1 MKKMY
6 MVKTTGWAK
15 DVNKVYLNKETAEKV
30 AKEIAY
36 NLYMSG
42 SNDTAYVEEVEV
54 VEE

>member
-15 DVNKVYLNKETAEKV
+15 DVDKVYLNKETAEKV

-36 NLYMSG
+36 HLYMSG
-42 SNDTAYVEEVEV
+42 SNDTAYVKEVEV